1 MMGLSLFDSS
11 SRTSQELEANDFTN
25 TLGAEGSSRASL
37 TNFGGIDITVKG
49 KKNRADIINNIQLS
63 DGGAIALAE
72 NVIAEGY
79 EITSAALKS
88 AGETANRAIDF
99 AETRSASEGLDLL
112 KSFGGLAVAAGAI
125 FALAFVFRKAGS

>member
-1 MMGLSLFDSS
+1 MAFSSLFDSS
-11 SRTSQELEANDFTN
+11 SRTEQDLDARDFTN
-25 TLGAEGSSRASL
+25 TIGSTGSSRSFL
-37 TNFGGIDITVKG
+37 TNLGGLDITVKG

-72 NVIAEGY
+72 TVVAQGY
-79 EITSAALKS
+79 EITSAALES
-88 AGETANRAIDF
+88 AGKTANRAIDF

-125 FALAFVFRKAGS
+125 FALAFVFRKSAT